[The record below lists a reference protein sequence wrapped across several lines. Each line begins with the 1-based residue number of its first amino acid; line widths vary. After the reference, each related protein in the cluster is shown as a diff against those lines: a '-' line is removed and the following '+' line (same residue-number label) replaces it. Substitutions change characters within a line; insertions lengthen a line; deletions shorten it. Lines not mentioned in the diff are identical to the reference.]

1 MTISEGT
8 TTKLLNCVF
17 WKISPFNNHASKS
30 QDNDENVISNGN
42 DDNNTGNTVIGNNED
57 SLKDIFVNE
66 Q

>member
-1 MTISEGT
+1 M
-8 TTKLLNCVF
+8 
-17 WKISPFNNHASKS
+17 SPFNNYASKS
-30 QDNDENVISNGN
+30 QNNDENVISNGN